1 MSTSTISLCKSST
14 QESVNVN
21 TSLCSNTDQDIS
33 IDREVFMKR
42 KVSKVV
48 FGSEDIRYKNK
59 DGRHDVEIVS
69 VNTEEEG
76 KDFTSDNQV
85 YQIPSVESSAK
96 LPVRNK
102 ETDVLV
108 KRCVLHCFNDL
119 GTFSVFVELEMSYGH
134 HQTSHQIS

>member
-1 MSTSTISLCKSST
+1 MSTSTLSPCKSST
-14 QESVNVN
+14 EDSVNVN

-33 IDREVFMKR
+33 SDREVFMKR

-48 FGSEDIRYKNK
+48 YGSEDIRYKNK

-76 KDFTSDNQV
+76 EDTHGCTLTDVTSDYQV

-108 KRCVLHCFNDL
+108 KR
-119 GTFSVFVELEMSYGH
+119 
-134 HQTSHQIS
+134 

>member
-1 MSTSTISLCKSST
+1 
-14 QESVNVN
+14 
-21 TSLCSNTDQDIS
+21 
-33 IDREVFMKR
+33 MKR

-48 FGSEDIRYKNK
+48 YGSEDIRYKNK

-69 VNTEEEG
+69 VNTEEDVHG
-76 KDFTSDNQV
+76 CTITDVTSDYQV

-108 KRCVLHCFNDL
+108 KR
-119 GTFSVFVELEMSYGH
+119 
-134 HQTSHQIS
+134 

>member
-1 MSTSTISLCKSST
+1 MSTSTLSLCKSST

-21 TSLCSNTDQDIS
+21 TNLCSNTDQDIS

-69 VNTEEEG
+69 VNTE
-76 KDFTSDNQV
+76 D
-85 YQIPSVESSAK
+85 
-96 LPVRNK
+96 
-102 ETDVLV
+102 DVNINDYN
-108 KRCVLHCFNDL
+108 FNM
-119 GTFSVFVELEMSYGH
+119 G
-134 HQTSHQIS
+134 II

>member
-1 MSTSTISLCKSST
+1 
-14 QESVNVN
+14 
-21 TSLCSNTDQDIS
+21 
-33 IDREVFMKR
+33 MKR

-48 FGSEDIRYKNK
+48 YGSEDIRYKNK

-76 KDFTSDNQV
+76 EDTHGCTLTDVTSDYQV

-108 KRCVLHCFNDL
+108 KRYVLFCCSDL
-119 GTFSVFVELEMSYGH
+119 GTFSVFVELEMSCGH